1 MFADNRRVKL
11 LTLGAMCF
19 ALFMVMLDNTVVNVA
34 LPKIQAHFSSGVS
47 GLQWIIDAYTLL
59 FACLMLSGGTL
70 GDLRGRKRMFL
81 IGLTVFTGGSL
92 LAGLAPTLGVLV
104 AARGMQGV
112 GAAALMPGTLSIIS
126 NTFPDPKERAQA
138 IGMWAGVSGMALAA
152 GPIVGGALVDSLGWQ
167 SVFFLNVPI
176 GIVAFVVAL
185 MVVGESK
192 SPEGRHLDLPGQVLA
207 ITGIASLTYALIEA
221 NARGWTSPL
230 IVALFAVSAA
240 TLTAFIV
247 VESRTTSPMLQL
259 HFFRN
264 PTFAAANAVAGIIS
278 FGMFGIF
285 FFLSLFFQN
294 IQGYTAFQAGVRQ
307 LPATVMIIIAAP
319 IAGQIA
325 GRIGSRVPMVAGLTF
340 AGSSLLLMTRI
351 DAGDPY
357 SAIWPFLMLMGLGM
371 GLVMAPM
378 TAAVMSSVPLRRA
391 GMASATSSTSR
402 EVGGVFGI
410 ALLGAIVTHWFSKS
424 LSAQLANLPIPAQAK
439 AQIIAVAARGGQE
452 ATGSLQLDPT
462 RAQALHRVI
471 DQAFVYGMHI
481 GLTVA
486 GLTVL
491 GGAVIALA
499 FVRRPAPFS
508 VVETSAAVEP
518 LVATVCDTV

>member
-1 MFADNRRVKL
+1 MFAEDRRVKL

-19 ALFMVMLDNTVVNVA
+19 ALFMAMLDNTVINVA
-34 LPKIQAHFSSGVS
+34 LPKIQAHFTSGVS
-47 GLQWIIDAYTLL
+47 GLQWIVDAYTLF

-70 GDLRGRKRMFL
+70 GDLYGRKRLFL

-92 LAGLAPTLGVLV
+92 LAGLAPTLEVLV
-104 AARGMQGV
+104 AARAVQGI

-138 IGMWAGVSGMALAA
+138 IGMWAGVSGIALAA

-176 GIVAFVVAL
+176 GIAAFVVAL
-185 MVVGESK
+185 LVVHESK
-192 SPEGRHLDLPGQVLA
+192 SPEGRRLDLPGQLLA
-207 ITGIASLTYALIEA
+207 ITGIAALTYALIEA
-221 NARGWTSPL
+221 NDRGWTSPL
-230 IVALFAVSAA
+230 ILTLFALSAV

-247 VESRTTSPMLQL
+247 VESRTSSPMLQL

-264 PTFAAANAVAGIIS
+264 PTFAAANAVAAIVS

-307 LPATVMIIIAAP
+307 LPATLMIIIAAP
-319 IAGQIA
+319 IAGQLA
-325 GRIGSRVPMVAGLTF
+325 GRIGPRLPMVAGLTF
-340 AGSSLLLMTRI
+340 AGSSLLLMTRV
-351 DAGDPY
+351 DAGDAY
-357 SAIWPFLMLMGLGM
+357 STIWPYLVLMGLGM
-371 GLVMAPM
+371 GLVMSPM
-378 TAAVMSSVPLRRA
+378 TAAVMASVPLRRA

-410 ALLGAIVTHWFSKS
+410 ALLGAIVTHFFSKN
-424 LSAQLANLPIPAQAK
+424 LSAQLAGLPIPAEAK
-439 AQIIAVAARGGQE
+439 AQILAVAGRGGQE
-452 ATGSLQLDPT
+452 ATGSLPLGPSQ
-462 RAQALHRVI
+462 QEALHHAI
-471 DQAFVYGMHI
+471 DQAFVHGMHI

-491 GGAVIALA
+491 GGAVIALV
-499 FVRRPAPFS
+499 FVRRPEPAG
-508 VVETSAAVEP
+508 VVEAPSTLEP
-518 LVATVCDTV
+518 RVATVCDTA